1 MAKRIIVPEE
11 KIDRAIL
18 FLRSKRV
25 MLDADLA
32 LVFGTTTKRLNERV
46 KRNIDRFPADFL
58 FQISNDEKEWVVAN
72 CDHLG
77 QLKFSPTNPYA
88 FTEHGTI
95 MVAAILNT
103 PIAIDASVTVV
114 RAFVKLRE
122 ILLQNKDLAKRLNE
136 MEAKYDHQFKV
147 VFDAIRKLMQLPAKE
162 IKRHRIGYRRSNEND

>member
-1 MAKRIIVPEE
+1 
-11 KIDRAIL
+11 
-18 FLRSKRV
+18 

-58 FQISNDEKEWVVAN
+58 FQLTDEEKDWVVAN
-72 CDHLG
+72 CDHLK
-77 QLKFSPTNPYA
+77 QLRFSSANPFS

-95 MVAAILNT
+95 MLAAILNT
-103 PIAIDASVTVV
+103 PVAIEASVTVV

-122 ILLQNKDLAKRLNE
+122 ILSQNKDLAKKLNE

-147 VFDAIRKLMQLPAKE
+147 VFEAIRKLMQLPRE
-162 IKRHRIGYRRSNEND
+162 GSKRPRIGYRRSTEKD